1 MIRASVY
8 TKLLCSSLGA
18 LLASIVPTTV
28 PTAEAQ
34 AVSQLNSIVRRLLDN
49 DDEDPPLISRGDLC
63 IIAPATAGEGTPA
76 IWHEQ
81 PVIVFKPGSIEKL
94 ALRDEATNE
103 VFWEYIPASTTS
115 HLMYSGEPLQS
126 DTIYRLEV
134 YLDADAENPAK
145 FPDFRLLPEDF
156 RQQISNE
163 LASNTVPKDT
173 DLLSEDGVATEDW
186 VAIQHAEYFA
196 DQGLRLDAIQALFN
210 VNTPSAE
217 LATMQQ
223 QIIEAV
229 CSR

>member
-8 TKLLCSSLGA
+8 TKVLWSSLGA

-28 PTAEAQ
+28 PTADAQ
-34 AVSQLNSIVRRLLDN
+34 AASQLNSIVRRLLDN

-63 IIAPATAGEGTPA
+63 IIAPATAGEGTPE

-94 ALRDEATNE
+94 TLRDEATNE
-103 VFWEYIPASTTS
+103 VLWEYIPALTTS
-115 HLMYSGEPLQS
+115 HVMYGGEPLQS
-126 DTIYRLEV
+126 DTIYRLDV

-156 RQQISNE
+156 RQQISHD
-163 LASNTVPKDT
+163 LALNTIPNDT
-173 DLLSEDGVATEDW
+173 DLRSEDWVVTEDW

-210 VNTPSAE
+210 VNTP
-217 LATMQQ
+217 
-223 QIIEAV
+223 
-229 CSR
+229 